1 MNSRFWRTIKLFARR
16 LWVKVALF
24 GLVAL
29 LTPVLSDW
37 LSPFVPDRAFLDA
50 VAKPTEEL
58 LGILTSS
65 MLVVT
70 TFSISIAVAS
80 FTSAANS
87 SSPRATVLLEE
98 DHTTQTVLAIF
109 IGAFVFGLV
118 SLIAFHAG
126 LFSRSDQL
134 ILFAVTVLV
143 TAIVVVSL
151 MRWINHL
158 MRFGQLHDTLDRIK
172 AATKA
177 SLTARLQAPILGGQP
192 LTGELPGH
200 ARPIA
205 SPRSGVIQH
214 VDMPGLQAIA
224 AENGLQLYMTRVPG
238 EWIVE
243 GQPLC
248 YASGRDIPD
257 ETACRIAG
265 ALLLGAERTFDDDPL
280 FGLLVL
286 AEIGSRALSPGI
298 NDSGTAVDVIRR
310 QTRLLSIW
318 PKFSGHSVTF
328 ENVHVRPILAE
339 EAVNQAYR
347 RLARDGAGVLEVQ
360 AELQNAMNGLGE
372 LAPETF
378 GQATRDMSEYA
389 LLQARESGMLEA
401 DLDRLTKTVRNGD
414 FERSLDVPPAQSDRT
429 I

>member
-1 MNSRFWRTIKLFARR
+1 MNSRFWRTMKLLTRK

-29 LTPVLSDW
+29 LTPVVAQF
-37 LSPFVPDRAFLDA
+37 LSPLVPDGTFLDA
-50 VAKPTEEL
+50 VSKPTEEL

-87 SSPRATVLLEE
+87 SSPRAAVLLEE

-134 ILFAVTVLV
+134 ILFLVTIIV

-158 MRFGQLHDTLDRIK
+158 MRFGRLQDTLDRIETATE
-172 AATKA
+172 AALIT
-177 SLTARLQAPILGGQP
+177 RLRSPFLGGQP
-192 LTGELPGH
+192 LEGDLPDGAH
-200 ARPIA
+200 PFA
-205 SPRSGVIQH
+205 SLHSGVVQH
-214 VDMPGLQAIA
+214 IDMPALQAIA
-224 AENGLQLYMTRVPG
+224 DKNDLELYITRMPG
-238 EWIVE
+238 EWVVE

-248 YASGRDIPD
+248 YASRADIPQ
-257 ETACRIAG
+257 EAG
-265 ALLLGAERTFDDDPL
+265 ALISSALLLGAQRTFDDDPL
-280 FGLLVL
+280 FGLIVL
-286 AEIGSRALSPGI
+286 AEIGSRALSPGV

-310 QTRLLSIW
+310 QTRLLTLW
-318 PKFSGHSVTF
+318 PKYSGHDVDYAA
-328 ENVHVRPILAE
+328 VHVRPILAK
-339 EAVNQAYR
+339 EAIYGSYHM
-347 RLARDGAGVLEVQ
+347 LARDGADVFELQ
-360 AELQNAMNGLGE
+360 AELQIALNGLSK
-372 LAPETF
+372 LAPEAF
-378 GQATRDMSEYA
+378 GEAARDMSEYA
-389 LLQARESGMLEA
+389 LMRARDSDMLSA
-401 DLDRLTKTVRNGD
+401 DLKRLTAMVRNGN
-414 FERSLDVPPAQSDRT
+414 FERSLDVPAADSDKT
-429 I
+429 T